1 MRGPGNNEF
10 ITEENNMYKSI
21 ATTCVAVLLMTTPV
35 YAQVGENDTLLDA
48 NLAQIDSLQAVAGI
62 DSALASAIE
71 AGRPYVNAQALD
83 DVLSKTLSDDERK
96 IVYQSVF
103 RQINLNAAERA
114 EIMLIPDMSSRM
126 AHEFEEYRPYSSLQ
140 QFRREIGKYVDADE
154 VARLEQYVFI
164 PLDLNSA
171 SASDLMTIPGMTSR
185 MVHEFEEYRPYTS
198 MEQFRREIGKY
209 VDEDE
214 VARLESY
221 VTLN

>member
-1 MRGPGNNEF
+1 MHTP
-10 ITEENNMYKSI
+10 IV
-21 ATTCVAVLLMTTPV
+21 TTIVAILLMTTHV
-35 YAQVGENDTLLDA
+35 HAQVGENDTLLDA
-48 NLAQIDSLQAVAGI
+48 NLADVDSLQDVANI

-71 AGRPYVNAQALD
+71 EGRPYVTAMELD
-83 DVLSKTLSDDERK
+83 NVLSKSLSEDERK
-96 IVYQSVF
+96 SVYRSVF
-103 RQINLNAAERA
+103 RQINLNTAERS

-126 AHEFEEYRPYSSLQ
+126 AHEFEEYRPYTSLQ
-140 QFRREIGKYVDADE
+140 QFRREIGKYVDAEE

-185 MVHEFEEYRPYTS
+185 MVHEFEEYRPYKG

-209 VDEDE
+209 VDDDE

-221 VTLN
+221 VTLK